1 VLGGVYEGHEGLDRW
16 WADLNESF
24 ASVRLELDEIID
36 TGRDQV
42 VTTQRAVGRFAV
54 SGIEIDAPWASVF
67 RVREGKISRA
77 TGYTTRRKALEA
89 VGLED

>member
-36 TGRDQV
+36 TGGDQV
-42 VTTQRAVGRFAV
+42 VTTHERSVDSRCPASRSTLPGHRS
-54 SGIEIDAPWASVF
+54 SG
-67 RVREGKISRA
+67 
-77 TGYTTRRKALEA
+77 
-89 VGLED
+89 